1 VWLVSKSSLNL
12 LFVVLGLAVFARAG
26 SSLAE
31 EPKASK
37 GITLELGKIEES
49 EAKASLDAP
58 EYAYV
63 GTLGSFITSKESEA
77 LALLVVHQYPDT
89 SRSALGRSKLT
100 YEGPKRLGNV
110 DGWVF
115 KTEWDGKVYPSKLF
129 FSADK
134 VYFGGGVNAYIAADY
149 REKSGWVWKLHPLR
163 RMELAKKTAAE

>member
-1 VWLVSKSSLNL
+1 MSKLSMNL
-12 LFVVLGLAVFARAG
+12 LFLVLGLAAFALVG
-26 SSLAE
+26 SSPAE

-49 EAKASLDAP
+49 EPKSSLDAP
-58 EYAYV
+58 EYGYV
-63 GTLGSFITSKESEA
+63 GNLGSFVASKESEA

-89 SRSALGRSKLT
+89 SKSALGRSKLS

-115 KTEWDGKVYPSKLF
+115 KTEWDGKAYPSKVF
-129 FSADK
+129 FSAEK

-163 RMELAKKTAAE
+163 RMELAKKSAAE